1 MKLTVELIEAYLDGS
16 LAPAKAG
23 QLELWLQ
30 AHPQDAAK
38 VARQQALRGLL
49 RQSSPQLSAQRSREL
64 WIGIR
69 TRVQAEAKPSQ
80 AKNLDEPWYA
90 FIFQKPAIP
99 LGAGFAL
106 AALAV
111 FAFVWHPLKPQ
122 ARLTQQEATLSS
134 SSVAAAPKASVPAPS
149 NPTASALPPLGGGV
163 PAAVQAAGSGGSP
176 SPGDPTEVER
186 ALADS
191 GVDGMIDAYLA
202 QSQNTGAARASAG
215 ASGQSFAHD
224 NNGSSLV
231 GLTRDEAVE
240 APAPQPNAAVQGGL
254 DSDGFWNW
262 TPAALALN
270 HRDWSQ
276 AQAELQA
283 ARAQATA
290 PAERSFAGSALTL
303 LSLPGAPLS
312 GRIPPLGSSGE
323 IRVLV
328 AGRWQLVVES
338 RLASF
343 SLGVNTR
350 IPGFRAMGDSL
361 LMDLTFDRGTFAP
374 GTHFTRLSGETAADV
389 VDAQGHPVTADEFT
403 APAGATYNISAKQLT
418 LN

>member
-23 QLELWLQ
+23 QLELWLEG
-30 AHPQDAAK
+30 HPKDAAQ
-38 VARQQALRGLL
+38 VARQKALRTLL
-49 RQSSPQLSAQRSREL
+49 RQSSPQLSPQRSREL

-69 TRVQAEAKPSQ
+69 ARVQAEARPSQ
-80 AKNLDEPWYA
+80 IKNPDEPWYA

-99 LGAGFAL
+99 LGAGFVL

-122 ARLTQQEATLSS
+122 ARVAQQEATPSS
-134 SSVAAAPKASVPAPS
+134 ASVAAAPKASVPAPS
-149 NPTASALPPLGGGV
+149 KPAIPYPATSVLPPPGGGV
-163 PAAVQAAGSGGSP
+163 PAAVQAAGRGGPP

-202 QSQNTGAARASAG
+202 QSQNTGATRASAG
-215 ASGQSFAHD
+215 TSGQSFAHD

-328 AGRWQLVVES
+328 A
-338 RLASF
+338 
-343 SLGVNTR
+343 
-350 IPGFRAMGDSL
+350 
-361 LMDLTFDRGTFAP
+361 
-374 GTHFTRLSGETAADV
+374 
-389 VDAQGHPVTADEFT
+389 
-403 APAGATYNISAKQLT
+403 
-418 LN
+418 